1 MIEVQTWCNTNNA
14 IINPENTTCMVIG
27 SSRKLEQNC
36 NIALSISGYKICNV
50 QTQKLLGLY
59 IDNTLSWKP
68 HIDSVCAKMSS
79 RIFLLKKIKPYL
91 TLEMRKLFYNGYI
104 ACLADYACINWSHA
118 AKSELVRLKKLQ
130 KRACTYILNKKVKT
144 STELTSAHK
153 ELNLLSFDNRV
164 RYFTSIMVFKALHNL
179 TPPYIYDLIS
189 PSLNDNYSLR
199 SYSKGNLKLY
209 TIPKTNYFKRTFSY
223 TSINVW
229 NTIPP
234 SIKASNNIDTF
245 KRRLKA
251 HLNSQT

>member
-1 MIEVQTWCNTNNA
+1 VSWCQIDVIRSFPVFY
-14 IINPENTTCMVIG
+14 IISNFNKKVRVLDVLAQPLLVL
-27 SSRKLEQNC
+27 KC
-36 NIALSISGYKICNV
+36 NE

-79 RIFLLKKIKPYL
+79 RYSSKKIKPYL

-118 AKSELVRLKKLQ
+118 AKSELARLKKLQ

-144 STELTSAHK
+144 STELTNAHK
-153 ELNLLSFDNRV
+153 ELNLLSFYNRV
-164 RYFTSIMVFKALHNL
+164 RHFTSIMVFKALHNL

-199 SYSKGNLKLY
+199 SYSKGNLKWF
-209 TIPKTNYFKRTFSY
+209 TIPNTNYFKRNFSY

-229 NTIPP
+229 NTIPS
-234 SIKASNNIDTF
+234 SIKASNNINTF
-245 KRRLKA
+245 KRKLKA